1 MDTEKRGL
9 SNAAVLRVSRNDGE
23 NRIGKKA
30 VGVIRAK
37 AEEYICGLA
46 EKAQM
51 AANHAGRKIVS
62 EKDVLFACG
71 GPAAEAA
78 GDVAE

>member
-1 MDTEKRGL
+1 METGKRGL

-30 VGVIRAK
+30 VGVIRMK
-37 AEEYICGLA
+37 AEDYIREIA
-46 EKAQM
+46 AKAQM

-71 GPAAEAA
+71 EPTEGDGAE
-78 GDVAE
+78 

>member
-1 MDTEKRGL
+1 METEKRGL

-30 VGVIRAK
+30 VGVIRMK
-37 AEEYICGLA
+37 AEDYIREIA
-46 EKAQM
+46 AKAQM
-51 AANHAGRKIVS
+51 AANHAGRKIVN

-71 GPAAEAA
+71 EPAE
-78 GDVAE
+78 GDGTE